1 MELSLVVSLVVI
13 ALTAVAAVTDL
24 GGHRIPNWLTVP
36 AALLGVAFHGLAP
49 EGEGIFAA
57 LGGLGIGLV
66 LLMLPALLGGGGMG
80 DVKLLAALGA
90 WLGIERLL
98 LAFVLAVVLA
108 AFLAVIVLGYTAL
121 SQGLAKTR
129 GRFIASPSAALAS
142 PTAGQR
148 VLPFAVPVALATWS
162 LVAWWLV
169 ESGL

>member
-1 MELSLVVSLVVI
+1 MELSLIVSLAV
-13 ALTAVAAVTDL
+13 ATLTAVAAVTDL

-36 AALLGVAFHGLAP
+36 AALLGLAFHGLAP
-49 EGEGIFAA
+49 GGEGILAA

-90 WLGIERLL
+90 WLGVERLL
-98 LAFVLAVVLA
+98 LTFVLAVMLA
-108 AFLAVIVLGYTAL
+108 AFLAVVVLGYSAL

-129 GRFIASPSAALAS
+129 GRFIGTPSAALAA
-142 PTAGQR
+142 PAVGQR

-162 LVAWWLV
+162 LVAWWLL
-169 ESGL
+169 ETGL